1 MIHAVV
7 PAKGPPGAK
16 SRLRRDFSAELVE
29 RLAAAMLADVLDALR
44 RVPGLARV
52 VVATPHDGVAEIARS
67 AGAEALVRNDTGL
80 NAAVEAAAAELC
92 EQSDDGVLVVLGDVA
107 GARSDEIEK
116 LLGALNGPGVA
127 LAPAR
132 DGGTS
137 ALLRVPRDIIP
148 AGFGP
153 DSAAVH
159 RQRAESAGVAFA
171 EVPLA
176 SLAIDVDQREDL
188 EALLAGPSPAPHTR
202 AVWSEHAAG
211 DGP

>member
-16 SRLRRDFSAELVE
+16 SRLRRDFSPAMVE
-29 RLAAAMLADVLDALR
+29 QLAAAMLADVLDALC
-44 RVPGLARV
+44 RVPALARV
-52 VVATPHDGVAEIARS
+52 VVATPHADVAEVARR
-67 AGAEALVRNDTGL
+67 AGAEALVRDDTGL
-80 NAAVEAAAAELC
+80 NAAVEAAAADLC
-92 EQSDDGVLVVLGDVA
+92 EQPEDGVLVVLGDVA
-107 GARSDEIEK
+107 GASPEEIEE

-137 ALLRVPRDIIP
+137 ALLRVPRDIIT

-153 DSAAVH
+153 NSAEVH
-159 RQRAESAGVAFA
+159 RQRAKSAGAHFVA
-171 EVPLA
+171 VPLV

-202 AVWSEHAAG
+202 AVWREHAASNR
-211 DGP
+211 P